1 MKNLQEQYNLIK
13 EGKGDKNYFLKSARH
28 LCPQYINQYTNYTD
42 AVKILKSRSI
52 LNESIGGFINHKP
65 SSSWIEIFQ
74 ENMSIE
80 TEVLDTPLDDLSFG
94 STVKVGDSA
103 MMGNDKVTI
112 TLVDKVDGKIKQIK
126 GETEDGRMLF
136 VTKPMLVRP
145 VKEENLSEAIGV
157 KNKKEYGDQNEFE
170 KIDADVQKA
179 LDNQY
184 DTKNKKDI
192 DNVYG
197 TSFLNGYYSELKDP
211 KNKDKSVDELKKIVL
226 KNMTKD
232 VNYYA
237 KNGMFGTKGVGF
249 ETTKETIAPKGKYK
263 SSGYGDLDKKK
274 K

>member
-42 AVKILKSRSI
+42 AIKILKSKSI
-52 LNESIGGFINHKP
+52 LNENISIIVSPKA
-65 SSSWIEIFQ
+65 SSWIELFK
-74 ENMSIE
+74 ENMNNESD
-80 TEVLDTPLDDLSFG
+80 VLGTPKSDLTFG
-94 STVKVGDSA
+94 SKIKVGDSA
-103 MMGNDKVTI
+103 MMGDDKVTI
-112 TLVDKVDGKIKQIK
+112 ISINKVDGKFKSIK
-126 GETEDGRMLF
+126 GKTEDGRELE
-136 VTKPMLVRP
+136 VTKPMMLRP
-145 VKEENLSEAIGV
+145 VKEETLSEAIGV
-157 KNKKEYGDQNEFE
+157 PNKKEYGDQNEFE
-170 KIDADVQKA
+170 SIDKDVQKA

-197 TSFLNGYYSELKDP
+197 TSFLNGYYAELKDP
-211 KNKDKSVDELKKIVL
+211 KNKNKDVEELKKIVL

-249 ETTKETIAPKGKYK
+249 ATTKETIAPKGKYK